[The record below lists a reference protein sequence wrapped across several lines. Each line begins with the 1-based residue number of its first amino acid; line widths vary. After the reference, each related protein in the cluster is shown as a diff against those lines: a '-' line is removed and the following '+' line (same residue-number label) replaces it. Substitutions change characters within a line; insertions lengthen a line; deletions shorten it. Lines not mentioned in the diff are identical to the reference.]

1 MLKSPLHERLA
12 AQGACFGV
20 KNGWE
25 RPNWFA
31 RGGLKPITEYSFGR
45 QNWFDCHAAEHRA
58 AREAV
63 AIFDQTGF
71 SKFVF
76 KGRDA
81 VSVLQRLCGN
91 NVDVPVGQAVYT
103 GLFNARGGIESD
115 LTVLRLA
122 AAEFLIITG
131 SAQTVRDFDWI
142 TRNLRPEEH
151 AELVDVTRGLC
162 ILGVMG
168 PRSRTLLGRVTDA
181 DLSNSVFPFFSSQ
194 VIGIGKATVR
204 AVRITYVG
212 ELGWELQVPMDQVV
226 ELYDT
231 IMSAGKDLGIANA
244 GHYAINSLRLEK
256 GYRAWGAELSP
267 DDTPLEAGLGFAI
280 DWTKP
285 FLGREEL
292 EQQKKAGL
300 KRRLVIF
307 VLNDPEP
314 VLWGSEPILRDSK
327 PVGYTTSGSY
337 GHTVGGAVAMGYVSH
352 SEPITD
358 DFIKAGRYEID
369 IAGRKCPAKAFLRPP
384 YDPQRARILA

>member
-1 MLKSPLHERLA
+1 MAWPNREFETGRGLRQTPLHERLA

-58 AREAV
+58 ARDAV

-131 SAQTVRDFDWI
+131 TAQTVRDFDWI
-142 TRNLRPEEH
+142 TRNVRPEEH
-151 AELVDVTRGLC
+151 AELLDVTRGLSV
-162 ILGVMG
+162 IGVMG
-168 PRSRTLLGRVTDA
+168 PSSRTLLTRVTDA
-181 DLSNSVFPFFSSQ
+181 NLSASAFPFFTSQ
-194 VIGIGKATVR
+194 LIGIGTATVR

-212 ELGWELQVPMDQVV
+212 ELGWELHVPIDQLGLVYRQLM
-226 ELYDT
+226 E
-231 IMSAGKDLGIANA
+231 AGKDLDLTNA
-244 GHYAINSLRLEK
+244 GHYAIN
-256 GYRAWGAELSP
+256 
-267 DDTPLEAGLGFAI
+267 
-280 DWTKP
+280 
-285 FLGREEL
+285 
-292 EQQKKAGL
+292 
-300 KRRLVIF
+300 
-307 VLNDPEP
+307 
-314 VLWGSEPILRDSK
+314 
-327 PVGYTTSGSY
+327 
-337 GHTVGGAVAMGYVSH
+337 
-352 SEPITD
+352 
-358 DFIKAGRYEID
+358 
-369 IAGRKCPAKAFLRPP
+369 
-384 YDPQRARILA
+384 